1 LTELLA
7 EFTTAFA
14 DPACPA
20 PRVSAVSEPTA
31 QQVILAVVLVFG
43 IATACQVVAPKLR
56 IPALVLLLPAGFL
69 LGILAPDDTPGA
81 VLGSSIF
88 PIAVDFVVAIILFQ
102 GGVGLSAIKLQSH
115 ERSIV
120 RRLVWIGAP
129 ITGALAAVGAHFII
143 GMPWPIAIML
153 GAILIVSGPTVINP
167 ILDFARPNGR
177 VRGILVWEGTLLDPI
192 GALVAV
198 VVFQVIKASNAETIP
213 EGIGLFAG
221 GLLVAVVAA
230 AIGTALFIVGGR
242 LTRHSAVLST
252 EVVLGSVL
260 VTAGLANLVTDDSGL
275 LAALLMGIAAPRI
288 ARRLGVTQDPVS
300 PFFDTIV
307 SIGIGVLFVS
317 ISALVPFDTVQQILV
332 PTLLVAV
339 LLIVVQRPLVTA
351 LCSFGAGLSAKERL
365 FIGVMDPRGIVAAAT
380 ASSVGTVLVAA
391 KVPGAQ
397 ELLPAAFIIIAV
409 TVTFYGLSAT
419 AFTKALGLREETAPS
434 HQAPTGG

>member
-1 LTELLA
+1 M
-7 EFTTAFA
+7 
-14 DPACPA
+14 
-20 PRVSAVSEPTA
+20 SEPTA

-88 PIAVDFVVAIILFQ
+88 PVAVDFVVAIILFQ

-115 ERSIV
+115 ERNIV

-129 ITGALAAVGAHFII
+129 ITGALAAVAAHFII

-167 ILDFARPNGR
+167 ILDFARPTGR

-213 EGIGLFAG
+213 EGIGVFVG
-221 GLLVAVVAA
+221 GVLVAAVAA
-230 AIGTALFIVGGR
+230 AIGTALFVVGGR
-242 LTRHSAVLST
+242 LARHSAVLST

-275 LAALLMGIAAPRI
+275 LAALFMGIAAPRI

-332 PTLLVAV
+332 PTLVVAV
-339 LLIVVQRPLVTA
+339 LLIVIQRPLVTA

-365 FIGVMDPRGIVAAAT
+365 FIGLMDPRGIVAAAT
-380 ASSVGTVLVAA
+380 ASSVGTVLVAS

-419 AFTKALGLREETAPS
+419 AITKALGLRDDAAASDQS
-434 HQAPTGG
+434 HAGT